1 MKKDWSIGL
10 MSGTSNDGKIDVAAI
25 RTDGEKI
32 LEFGPYQLFP
42 YENKNIRNVI
52 FDTYEEAK
60 KWDFN
65 GAEPEIFSKAQ
76 ELITL
81 EQSKAVKKFLEKYN
95 FKKENIYSVG
105 FHGQTVLHRPP
116 NNKTKIG
123 KTKQLGDGKMMCRF
137 IGLPVV
143 YDFRSNDVANGGQG
157 APLAPIYHLA
167 LSKTMNENSLIFLNI
182 GGISNLTYIDLDS
195 DLIAFDT
202 GPGNSPIDDFV
213 KMNKSGSMDKDG
225 MFARRGKPKKRVVEK
240 IMSNEYFQK
249 SYPKSLDRF
258 DFDFQEISHL
268 SLEDGCATLTKIIAL
283 SILKGIDLLP
293 KKPKKI
299 IISGGGR
306 KNSTLIEQIKFQTKL
321 NCYKIEDY
329 GMRGDAIEAEAF
341 AYLSARSLKDLPL
354 SFPHTTGVSYPLVGG
369 EKCLPSST

>member
-10 MSGTSNDGKIDVAAI
+10 MSGTSNDGKIDIAAI

-225 MFARRGKPKKRVVEK
+225 IFAKRGKPKK
-240 IMSNEYFQK
+240 
-249 SYPKSLDRF
+249 L
-258 DFDFQEISHL
+258 L
-268 SLEDGCATLTKIIAL
+268 
-283 SILKGIDLLP
+283 ILK
-293 KKPKKI
+293 K
-299 IISGGGR
+299 
-306 KNSTLIEQIKFQTKL
+306 
-321 NCYKIEDY
+321 
-329 GMRGDAIEAEAF
+329 
-341 AYLSARSLKDLPL
+341 
-354 SFPHTTGVSYPLVGG
+354 
-369 EKCLPSST
+369 